1 MGRTVNKSGDKR
13 GVESTNDHQFTKDSE
28 TQKKATATK
37 KAKAAARKAGTLQI
51 VDPKTIQKSPAITE
65 TRQHTITPEIQ
76 QEIADQLTNPD
87 ANGHIWYKDFIENFL
102 TTAKNDPNSRAAGIM
117 ANVMFKE
124 SLLETLDKKADE
136 NQQRNIDFQLYRIR
150 QTLYDRQQEVFD
162 NDMDKFIMNMSG
174 RRSGKSEL
182 NQRLIIKA
190 ALKNK
195 DSICLYLNRNF
206 DNAISQG
213 YDTMVKILDELQI
226 PYTGSRGNGVI
237 TFTNGTEVYYRGA
250 SNTVDIDKF
259 RGISKLD
266 IAICDESGHLK
277 GLRYLINEVIQPAT
291 IDIKGTIILTGTPP
305 RSKNYCWQLWHNNQ
319 ANIKRYNWN
328 FMSNPFIPDR
338 DNVLQNVAEMNGV
351 PIDSAFIRREYLGDM
366 DALDD
371 DARVISLYTEEEPP
385 KSPTFDRAYIG
396 VDYGYE
402 DNAAII
408 AMVTKG
414 KKAWCV
420 KEFVGNKLSVTE
432 LCTKIR
438 EIYDY
443 VNENYNLRF
452 AIQVITDNNE
462 KAITKE
468 LRVVYKIPGVRCA
481 YKYDKTF
488 AIEQLK
494 DFLSNKTICIQPKSF
509 LNTEFENTLWKRDD
523 ETDKIIYEI
532 DDDNYHPNLM
542 FALLYISRQFA
553 YEVMSYTTRNKSA
566 EPIQIEPG
574 FSYQEPIEPRDY
586 EFRDA
591 DGKTVYKLPD
601 EDGFV
606 VQEFTEEST

>member
-1 MGRTVNKSGDKR
+1 METNKR
-13 GVESTNDHQFTKDSE
+13 GDRRGVANKHKFTSDSD
-28 TQKKATATK
+28 TQKKATAVK
-37 KAKAAARKAGTLQI
+37 KAKAEARKRGEIKELNAKAI
-51 VDPKTIQKSPAITE
+51 SKSPAITE

-76 QEIADQLTNPD
+76 SEIANQLTNPD
-87 ANGHIWYKDFIENFL
+87 ENGHVWYRDFIENFL

-124 SLLETLDKKADE
+124 SLLETLDKKAEE
-136 NQQRNIDFQLYRIR
+136 NQTRNIDFQLYRIR
-150 QTLYDRQQEVFD
+150 QTLYDRQKEVFE
-162 NDMDKFIMNMSG
+162 NDQDKFIMNMSG

-195 DSICLYLNRNF
+195 DAVCLYLNRNF

-226 PYTGSRGNGVI
+226 PYTGSRGNGII
-237 TFTNGTEVYYRGA
+237 TFSNGTEVYYRGA

-259 RGISKLD
+259 RGISRLA
-266 IAICDESGHLK
+266 IAVIDEAGHLK
-277 GLRYLINEVIQPAT
+277 GLRYLVNEVIQPAT

-319 ANIKRYNWN
+319 ASIKRYNWN

-338 DNVLQNVAEMNGV
+338 DNVIKTVAELNGV
-351 PIDSAFIRREYLGDM
+351 PEDSAFIRREYLGDM

-371 DARVISLYTEEEPP
+371 DARVISLYTEESLPANIQ
-385 KSPTFDRAYIG
+385 TFDRAYIG

-420 KEFVGNKLSVTE
+420 QEFVGNKLSVTE
-432 LCTKIR
+432 LCSKIR
-438 EIYDY
+438 EIYD
-443 VNENYNLRF
+443 NLRSRFDLRF

-494 DFLSNKTICIQPKSF
+494 DFLGSKTILIQPKSF
-509 LNTEFENTLWKRDD
+509 LNEEFENTLWKRDE

-553 YEVMSYTTRNKSA
+553 YEVMSYTARNKSA

-574 FSYQEPIEPRDY
+574 FSYQEPIDPRDY
-586 EFRDA
+586 EFRDES
-591 DGKTVYKLPD
+591 GKTVYKLPD

-606 VQEFTEEST
+606 VQEFTEEI